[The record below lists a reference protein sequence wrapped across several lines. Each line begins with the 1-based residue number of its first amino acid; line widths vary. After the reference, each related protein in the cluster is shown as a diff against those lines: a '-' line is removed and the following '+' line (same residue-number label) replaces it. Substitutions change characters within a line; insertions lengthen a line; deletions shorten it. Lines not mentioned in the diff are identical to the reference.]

1 MINLAQIGMLLLLS
15 LFLILHI
22 MIIVKIIPYTIVWG
36 GRLKSD
42 KEMIRFELYSIIINV
57 LLILVI
63 LEQESFVDIGIPG
76 RFIPYL
82 QWLMAGMFFF
92 NSLGN
97 ANSKNR
103 IERWFFTPVTIAL
116 TIFSCILAYSN

>member
-1 MINLAQIGMLLLLS
+1 MISIAQFGMILLLT

-22 MIIVKIIPYTIVWG
+22 MIMMKIIPYALVWG

-42 KEMIRFELYSIIINV
+42 REMFRFELFSIIINV

-63 LEQESFVDIGIPG
+63 LQQASFVDIGIPE
-76 RFIPYL
+76 RYIPYL
-82 QWLMAGMFFF
+82 LWLMAGMFFL

-116 TIFSCILAYSN
+116 AIFSCILAYTN

>member
-1 MINLAQIGMLLLLS
+1 MISIAQFGMILLLT

-22 MIIVKIIPYTIVWG
+22 MIMMKIIPYALVWG

-42 KEMIRFELYSIIINV
+42 RDMFRFELFSIIINV
-57 LLILVI
+57 LMILII
-63 LEQESFVDIGIPG
+63 LEQASFVDIGIPG
-76 RFIPYL
+76 RFIPYSL
-82 QWLMAGMFFF
+82 WFMAGMFFL

-97 ANSKNR
+97 AKSKNR